1 MNPSITLLQGME
13 TEQTIDK
20 VLAETRI
27 KSEDVIAALKLHFV
41 NGWAAPMAY
50 SQFNVPQQNFD
61 RAVSTLNGAYRKIE
75 SDVIEN
81 ISLRKVA

>member
-27 KSEDVIAALKLHFV
+27 KSEDVIAALKFHFV
-41 NGWAAPMAY
+41 KGWAAPMAY
-50 SQFNVPQQNFD
+50 SQFNVAQQNFD
-61 RAVSTLNGAYRKIE
+61 RAVNTLNAAYRKLE
-75 SDVIEN
+75 SDVNKN
-81 ISLRKVA
+81 ISLREVA

>member
-50 SQFNVPQQNFD
+50 SQFNVAQQNFD
-61 RAVSTLNGAYRKIE
+61 RAVNTLNAAYRKIE
-75 SDVIEN
+75 SEETSYV
-81 ISLRKVA
+81 